1 MDHSFKDSNC
11 FIEDDI
17 GGKVHPLANK
27 DLIYINSSEPEWRM
41 TLLVAHECKHLAD
54 HRAGLRPYS
63 PGARKDM
70 ENRATT
76 FALDIVLELG
86 EKRLS

>member
-1 MDHSFKDSNC
+1 MNVNTLP
-11 FIEDDI
+11 II
-17 GGKVHPLANK
+17 GPASGRTA
-27 DLIYINSSEPEWRM
+27 
-41 TLLVAHECKHLAD
+41 
-54 HRAGLRPYS
+54 
-63 PGARKDM
+63 PGPGTRKDM